1 MKKMYIKPACEIEN
15 IINAVSIL
23 AASDA
28 EGVGTQ
34 LDGGEGGP
42 GFGGIGDASDNPS
55 AKGETFWD

>member
-28 EGVGTQ
+28 DGVTTTV
-34 LDGGEGGP
+34 DGEPGP
-42 GFGGIGDASDNPS
+42 GFGGIGSETDNPS